1 MEIKL
6 EINYR
11 RTSRKS
17 KIVGELS
24 THTIVKVKTS
34 KEVKTNTS
42 VEI

>member
-24 THTIVKVKTS
+24 THTILKVKTS
-34 KEVKTNTS
+34 KVKTDTS
-42 VEI
+42 VEF